1 MLPVSLTKGGP
12 VLWRFDNFAS
22 DVIDLLSI
30 QLLQLI
36 D

>member
-1 MLPVSLTKGGP
+1 
-12 VLWRFDNFAS
+12 LWRFDNFAS